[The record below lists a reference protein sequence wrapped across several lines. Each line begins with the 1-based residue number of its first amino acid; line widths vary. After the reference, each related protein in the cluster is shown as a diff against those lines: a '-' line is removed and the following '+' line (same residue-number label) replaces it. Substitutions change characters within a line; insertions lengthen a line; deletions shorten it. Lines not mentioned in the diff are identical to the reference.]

1 MKYVFLFVLTSL
13 SSSLWAQEKEF
24 GWLVGTWQQENN
36 KSFEEWKLEAGTL
49 LGVGYTLDENGNRIV
64 TEEIKLV
71 KKDKDFFYEPDIT
84 GPKGEVRF
92 RISALDTASFVAE
105 NPKHYFPQKIIYLK
119 KDAKHM
125 EVSFQKGTHR
135 VNFFFT
141 KLK

>member
-1 MKYVFLFVLTSL
+1 MKHVFLFVLTTL
-13 SSSLWAQEKEF
+13 STSLWAQEKEF

-36 KSFEEWKLEAGTL
+36 KSFEEWKFEKGTL
-49 LGVGYTLDENGNRIV
+49 LGIGYTLDEKGNRLI
-64 TEEIKLV
+64 TEEIKLL

-92 RISALDTASFVAE
+92 KISAHDTTSFVAE
-105 NPKHYFPQKIIYLK
+105 NPKHYFPQKITYLR
-119 KDAKHM
+119 KDDTHL